1 MLTQRLPERAFMK
14 RELTAR
20 LVEKPPLPP
29 ASKERVIYWDQSL
42 SRLGLMVTA
51 KGHKSWIVQ
60 YRVGGRSHRITLDGI
75 LSLKEARDKAHE
87 ILSQVAKGDDPAA
100 AKRKARTATN
110 DTFGAIAESYL
121 RIGAKELRSAALY
134 RRTLE
139 RLVLPELGKLPI
151 GEIRRSQIASLLDDI
166 VERNGEVMA
175 DLTLAIVRRV
185 FTWHATRDDHFVSP
199 LTRGMA
205 RSNPQKRARSRIL
218 TDDELSTVWKATGK
232 PDDLFGAYVRFLLLT
247 AARRDEATE
256 MSRSEIKDGVW
267 TIPAS
272 RYKTGVDTDIPLSAA
287 ALEVLEALPRIG
299 PDKYV
304 FTRDGARPFQG
315 HSSAKERLDKAC
327 GFSDWVIHDLR
338 RTARSLMSRAGVSSD
353 IAEQC
358 LGHKLPGVRAI
369 YDRHR
374 YLEEKRHAFEAVAAL
389 IDRIVNPPADNVV
402 AIGQA
407 RI

>member
-139 RLVLPELGKLPI
+139 RLVVPEFGKMPI
-151 GEIRRSQIASLLDDI
+151 GDVKLIFDS
-166 VERNGEVMA
+166 
-175 DLTLAIVRRV
+175 
-185 FTWHATRDDHFVSP
+185 
-199 LTRGMA
+199 
-205 RSNPQKRARSRIL
+205 
-218 TDDELSTVWKATGK
+218 WK
-232 PDDLFGAYVRFLLLT
+232 Y
-247 AARRDEATE
+247 
-256 MSRSEIKDGVW
+256 
-267 TIPAS
+267 
-272 RYKTGVDTDIPLSAA
+272 
-287 ALEVLEALPRIG
+287 
-299 PDKYV
+299 
-304 FTRDGARPFQG
+304 
-315 HSSAKERLDKAC
+315 
-327 GFSDWVIHDLR
+327 
-338 RTARSLMSRAGVSSD
+338 
-353 IAEQC
+353 
-358 LGHKLPGVRAI
+358 
-369 YDRHR
+369 
-374 YLEEKRHAFEAVAAL
+374 
-389 IDRIVNPPADNVV
+389 
-402 AIGQA
+402 
-407 RI
+407 